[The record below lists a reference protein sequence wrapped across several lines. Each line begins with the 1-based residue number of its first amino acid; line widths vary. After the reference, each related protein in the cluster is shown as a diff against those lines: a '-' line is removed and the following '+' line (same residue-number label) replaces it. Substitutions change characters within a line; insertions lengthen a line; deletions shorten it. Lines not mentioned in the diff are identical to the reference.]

1 MVVFYLHF
9 KEGGGRV
16 NVALC
21 AAFLEEDVWEN
32 RLVTAALPQRIEIT
46 ECNSAGALLKILE
59 LKPFSLLIV
68 VLNGVA
74 GLEAVRRLREKAPD
88 VPLLW
93 ISDEDY
99 SLFGYQYRVTCFLRR
114 TVSDVQF
121 REAVAGCL
129 KISGKGE
136 EETAK

>member
-1 MVVFYLHF
+1 M
-9 KEGGGRV
+9 

-21 AAFLEEDVWEN
+21 VAFLEEDVWEN
-32 RLVTAALPQRIEIT
+32 RLVAAALPQRMEIT
-46 ECNSAGALLKILE
+46 ECNSVGALLKILE

-74 GLEAVRRLREKAPD
+74 GLEAVRKLRAKAPD

-99 SLFGYQYRVTCFLRR
+99 SLFGYQYRVSRFLYKP
-114 TVSDVQF
+114 VSDKELRV
-121 REAVAGCL
+121 AVADCL
-129 KISGKGE
+129 TLSKIGE
-136 EETAK
+136 EETVK

>member
-1 MVVFYLHF
+1 M
-9 KEGGGRV
+9 

-21 AAFLEEDVWEN
+21 TAFLEEDIWEN

-46 ECNSAGALLKILE
+46 ECNSVNALLKILE
-59 LKPFSLLIV
+59 LKPLSLLIV

-74 GLEAVRRLREKAPD
+74 GLEAVRQLRGKAPNI
-88 VPLLW
+88 PILW

-99 SLFGYQYRVTCFLRR
+99 SLFGYQYRVSRFLCKP
-114 TVSDVQF
+114 VSDVQL

-129 KISGKGE
+129 TLSEKGE

>member
-1 MVVFYLHF
+1 
-9 KEGGGRV
+9 V

-21 AAFLEEDVWEN
+21 AAFLEEDIWEN

-46 ECNSAGALLKILE
+46 ECNSVKSLLKILE

-74 GLEAVRRLREKAPD
+74 GLEAVRQLREKAPNI
-88 VPLLW
+88 PILW

-99 SLFGYQYRVTCFLRR
+99 SLFGYQYRVNSFLRR
-114 TVSDVQF
+114 PVSDTEL
-121 REAVAGCL
+121 REAVTGCL
-129 KISGKGE
+129 TLSEKERGKRKNDKKHC
-136 EETAK
+136 AVRDR

>member
-1 MVVFYLHF
+1 M
-9 KEGGGRV
+9 

-21 AAFLEEDVWEN
+21 AAFLEEDVWES
-32 RLVTAALPQRIEIT
+32 RLRAAASPQRLELT
-46 ECNSAGALLKILE
+46 ERNSARALLPLLE
-59 LKPFSLLIV
+59 LKPFSLLAV
-68 VLNGVA
+68 ALNSVA
-74 GLEAVRRLREKAPD
+74 GLEAVRQLREKAPD

-114 TVSDVQF
+114 PVSDTEL

-129 KISGKGE
+129 KLSEKGE
-136 EETAK
+136 EETEK

>member
-1 MVVFYLHF
+1 VVVFYLHIW
-9 KEGGGRV
+9 EGGGRV

-68 VLNGVA
+68 VLNVEA

-88 VPLLW
+88 IPLIW

-99 SLFGYQYRVTCFLRR
+99 SLFGYQYRISRFLCKP
-114 TVSDVQF
+114 VSDVQL
-121 REAVAGCL
+121 REAVAGWL
-129 KISGKGE
+129 KLSEKGE

>member
-1 MVVFYLHF
+1 M
-9 KEGGGRV
+9 

-21 AAFLEEDVWEN
+21 VAFLEEDVWEN

-46 ECNSAGALLKILE
+46 ECNSPGALLKILE

-74 GLEAVRRLREKAPD
+74 GLEAVRQLREKAPD

-99 SLFGYQYRVTCFLRR
+99 SLLGYQYRVNSFLRR
-114 TVSDVQF
+114 PVSN
-121 REAVAGCL
+121 
-129 KISGKGE
+129 
-136 EETAK
+136 AKLRQAIIDYL